1 MSLST
6 QPYDAENFE
15 PPALVIEVEILHPN
29 PQDKRTIRKKALVD
43 TGADISAIPAE
54 LRDEWNLN
62 KTGEVTVAG
71 FGSEPSQRPTYDVRI
86 MINGIFN
93 KIIAVVTNQEFLLG
107 RDILNALKLC
117 ANGKSQLFTLKDP

>member
-6 QPYDAENFE
+6 YPYAVENFE
-15 PPALVIEVEILHPN
+15 PPALVMEVEILHPN
-29 PQDKRTIRKKALVD
+29 PQDKRIIRKKALID

-54 LRDEWNLN
+54 LRNEWDLN

-71 FGSEPSQRPTYDVRI
+71 FGNEPSKCPTYDVRI
-86 MINGIFN
+86 IINGFFN
-93 KIIAVVTNQEFLLG
+93 KIIAVVTNQELLLG

-117 ANGKSQLFTLKDP
+117 ANGKSQLFTLEDP